1 MAGSGFKTVLKGS
14 VDPFRRKPVLWKLD
28 QWEVTMIRK
37 ILFVGSL
44 LSCSAMA
51 QVSEPDWP
59 AVEEETLRH
68 FRALLQF
75 DTSDP
80 PGRELPAAEYLRD
93 VLEAEGIEVEMLSNS
108 PERPNVIAR
117 LKGDSS
123 KEPLLIMAHT
133 DVVNVDPEKWTF
145 PPFSATVDGGYVYG
159 RGAVDDKDN
168 LASALMVMLE
178 LKRQNVPLA
187 RDVIF
192 LAESGEEGATEYGIE
207 FLVEE
212 HFDKINA
219 EFCLAEGGSVAR
231 VNREVQYAGVQTVE
245 KIPYRLELVA
255 TGVAGHGS
263 VPLQSNSVVRL
274 AKAIAAIADWRSP
287 IRLNETTAAYFERLA
302 SISPADAAERYLA
315 VLDPGRASEADDY
328 FLANEPRHAS
338 MLRSSLSP
346 NIFEAGYRIN
356 VIPSE
361 ARASVDFRALPD
373 EDIPGF
379 LNQVRTL
386 IDDEV
391 VDVSLGERNT
401 RPPGQASLSTEAFA
415 AIEAG
420 VNKHYGVI
428 TLPTMSTG
436 ATDMAYLRNR
446 GIQCYG
452 IGPAIDREDAAL
464 GFGAHSD
471 QERILISE
479 LNRFV
484 KFNWDVVIDLAAK
497 Q

>member
-1 MAGSGFKTVLKGS
+1 MRIVISIFCL
-14 VDPFRRKPVLWKLD
+14 
-28 QWEVTMIRK
+28 
-37 ILFVGSL
+37 LFTQIV
-44 LSCSAMA
+44 SA
-51 QVSEPDWP
+51 QFSEPDWA
-59 AVEEETLRH
+59 AVETETLQH
-68 FRALLQF
+68 YRALLQF

-80 PGRELPAAEYLRD
+80 PGRELPAAEYLFQ
-93 VLEAEGIEVEMLSNS
+93 VLEAEGIPVELLALD
-108 PERPNVIAR
+108 PERPNVLAR
-117 LKGDSS
+117 LEGNGD

-133 DVVNVDPEKWTF
+133 DVVNVDPEKWIF
-145 PPFSATVDGGYVYG
+145 PPFSATIDNGYVYG

-178 LKRQNVPLA
+178 LKRLNIKLD

-192 LAESGEEGATEYGIE
+192 LAESGEEGATEFGIE
-207 FLVEE
+207 FMVEN
-212 HFDKINA
+212 HFDKIES

-231 VNREVQYAGVQTVE
+231 VNREVQYAGIQTVE
-245 KIPYRLELVA
+245 KIPYRVELLA

-263 VPLQSNSVVRL
+263 VPLQTNSVTRL
-274 AKAIAAIADWRSP
+274 AKAIAAIADWRTP

-302 SISPADAAERYLA
+302 SISPADAAERYLN
-315 VLDPGRASEADDY
+315 VLDPSRASDSDEY

-346 NIFEAGYRIN
+346 NIFDAGYRIN

-373 EDIPGF
+373 ESIPEF
-379 LNQVRTL
+379 LDEIRRIV
-386 IDDEV
+386 DDPAVE
-391 VDVSLGERNT
+391 VSLGARNT
-401 RPPGQASLSTEAFA
+401 RPRGQASLDTVAFT

-420 VNKHYGVI
+420 IREHYGVI
-428 TLPTMSTG
+428 SLPTMSTG

-479 LNRFV
+479 LHRFV
-484 KFNWDVVIDLAAK
+484 RFNWDVVIELAAA

>member
-1 MAGSGFKTVLKGS
+1 MRSINHLLTLALCLMVSS
-14 VDPFRRKPVLWKLD
+14 PV
-28 QWEVTMIRK
+28 
-37 ILFVGSL
+37 F
-44 LSCSAMA
+44 A
-51 QVSEPDWP
+51 QYDDPDWTQ
-59 AVEEETLRH
+59 VEEETLDH

-93 VLEAEGIEVEMLSNS
+93 VLQAEGIAVEMLATD
-108 PERPNVIAR
+108 PERPNVLAR
-117 LKGDSS
+117 LEGSGE

-133 DVVNVDPEKWTF
+133 DVVNVDPEKWVF
-145 PPFSATVDGGYVYG
+145 PPFSATVDEGYVYG

-168 LASALMVMLE
+168 LTAALMVMLT
-178 LKRQNVPLA
+178 LQRLNIPLA

-192 LAESGEEGATEYGIE
+192 LAESGEEGATQYGIE
-207 FLVEE
+207 YLVDN
-212 HFDKINA
+212 HFDKINS
-219 EFCLAEGGSVAR
+219 EFCLAEGGSVTR
-231 VNREVQYAGVQTVE
+231 VNREVQYASVQTVE
-245 KIPYRLELVA
+245 KIPYRVELVA

-263 VPLQSNSVVRL
+263 VPLQTNSVTRM

-302 SISPADAAERYLA
+302 SISPADSAERYLA
-315 VLDPGRASEADDY
+315 VLDPGRVTESDEY
-328 FLANEPRHAS
+328 FLTNEPRHSS

-346 NIFEAGYRIN
+346 NIFDAGYRIN

-361 ARASVDFRALPD
+361 SRASVDFRALPD
-373 EDIPGF
+373 ENIPQF
-379 LNQVRTL
+379 L
-386 IDDEV
+386 DEIRRV
-391 VDVSLGERNT
+391 VNDPAVEVSLGARNT
-401 RPPGQASLSTEAFA
+401 RPPGQARLDTVAFT
-415 AIEAG
+415 AIET
-420 VNKHYGVI
+420 NIDKHYGVI

-436 ATDMAYLRNR
+436 ATDMAYLRNA

-452 IGPAIDREDAAL
+452 IGPAIDREDGAL

-484 KFNWDVVIDLAAK
+484 HFNWDLVIDLAA

>member
-1 MAGSGFKTVLKGS
+1 MPSLTPPFK
-14 VDPFRRKPVLWKLD
+14 P
-28 QWEVTMIRK
+28 
-37 ILFVGSL
+37 L
-44 LSCSAMA
+44 LLGALVSALTALSPSAFA
-51 QVSEPDWP
+51 QPDWD
-59 AVEEETLRH
+59 AIEEETLRH

-93 VLEAEGIEVEMLSNS
+93 VLEAEGFEVEMLANNE
-108 PERPNVIAR
+108 ERPNVVTR
-117 LKGDSS
+117 LKGNGS

-133 DVVNVDPEKWTF
+133 DTVNVDPEKWTF

-168 LASALMVMLE
+168 LAAGLMVMLE
-178 LKRQNVPLA
+178 LKRQGIKLD

-192 LAESGEEGATEYGIE
+192 LAESGEEGATEFGIE
-207 FLVEE
+207 FMINE
-212 HFDKINA
+212 HFDKIES

-231 VNREVQYAGVQTVE
+231 VNREVQYAGIQSVE
-245 KIPYRLELVA
+245 KIPYQINLTA

-263 VPLQSNSVVRL
+263 VPLQTNPVVRL
-274 AKAIAAIADWRSP
+274 AKAMAAVADWPSP

-302 SISPADAAERYLA
+302 GISPPEAAARYLA
-315 VLDPGRASEADDY
+315 VLDPATQAEADAY
-328 FLANEPRHAS
+328 FREFEPRHAS

-346 NIFEAGYRIN
+346 NIIDAGYRIN

-361 ARASVDFRALPD
+361 AKGYVDFRALPD
-373 EDIPGF
+373 EDIEAF
-379 LNQVRTL
+379 LEQVREV
-386 IDDEV
+386 IDDPAVEV
-391 VDVSLGERNT
+391 ELGPRNT
-401 RPPGQASLSTEAFA
+401 RPRGEARLNTPAFS

-420 VNKHYGVI
+420 INKHYGVV

-436 ATDMAYLRNR
+436 ATDMAYLRNK
-446 GIQCYG
+446 GIECYG

-484 KFNWDVVIDLAAK
+484 RFNWDIVLQIAGE
-497 Q
+497 

>member
-1 MAGSGFKTVLKGS
+1 MVSS
-14 VDPFRRKPVLWKLD
+14 PV
-28 QWEVTMIRK
+28 
-37 ILFVGSL
+37 F
-44 LSCSAMA
+44 A
-51 QVSEPDWP
+51 QYDDPDWTQ
-59 AVEEETLRH
+59 VEEETLDH

-93 VLEAEGIEVEMLSNS
+93 VLQAEGIAVEMLATD
-108 PERPNVIAR
+108 PERPNVLAR
-117 LKGDSS
+117 LEGSGE

-133 DVVNVDPEKWTF
+133 DVVNVDPEKWVF
-145 PPFSATVDGGYVYG
+145 PPFSATVDEGYVYG

-168 LASALMVMLE
+168 LTAALMVMLT
-178 LKRQNVPLA
+178 LQRLNIPLA

-192 LAESGEEGATEYGIE
+192 LAESGEEGATQYGIE
-207 FLVEE
+207 YLVDN
-212 HFDKINA
+212 HFDKINS
-219 EFCLAEGGSVAR
+219 EFCLAEGGSVTR
-231 VNREVQYAGVQTVE
+231 VNREVQYASVQTVE
-245 KIPYRLELVA
+245 KIPYRVELVA

-263 VPLQSNSVVRL
+263 VPLQTNSVTRM

-302 SISPADAAERYLA
+302 SISPADSAERYLA
-315 VLDPGRASEADDY
+315 VLDPGRVTESDEY
-328 FLANEPRHAS
+328 FLTNEPRHSS

-346 NIFEAGYRIN
+346 NIFDAGYRIN

-361 ARASVDFRALPD
+361 SRASVDFRALPD
-373 EDIPGF
+373 ENIPQF
-379 LNQVRTL
+379 L
-386 IDDEV
+386 DEIRRV
-391 VDVSLGERNT
+391 VNDPAVEVSLGARNT
-401 RPPGQASLSTEAFA
+401 RPPGQARLDTVAFT
-415 AIEAG
+415 AIET
-420 VNKHYGVI
+420 NIDKHYGVI

-436 ATDMAYLRNR
+436 ATDMAYLRNA

-452 IGPAIDREDAAL
+452 IGPAIDREDGAL

-484 KFNWDVVIDLAAK
+484 HFNWDLVIDLAA

>member
-1 MAGSGFKTVLKGS
+1 MRTF
-14 VDPFRRKPVLWKLD
+14 
-28 QWEVTMIRK
+28 VTTL
-37 ILFVGSL
+37 LFGL
-44 LSCSAMA
+44 AASAHA
-51 QVSEPDWP
+51 QNYEPDWES
-59 AVEEETLRH
+59 AEEELLQH

-80 PGRELPAAEYLRD
+80 PGRELPAAEYIRD
-93 VLEAEGIEVEMLSNS
+93 VLEAEGIPVEMLSVD

-117 LKGDSS
+117 LEGNGDD
-123 KEPLLIMAHT
+123 EPLLIMAHT

-168 LASALMVMLE
+168 LAAGLMVMLE
-178 LKRQNVPLA
+178 LKRQNVPLS

-207 FLVEE
+207 FLVNE
-212 HFDKINA
+212 HFDKIEA

-231 VNREVQYAGVQTVE
+231 VNREVMFSGVQTVE
-245 KIPYRLELVA
+245 KLPYRLELVA

-263 VPLQSNSVVRL
+263 VPLQDNSVVKL
-274 AKAIAAIADWRSP
+274 AKAISAIADWRSP
-287 IRLNETTAAYFERLA
+287 IRLNETTYTYFERLA
-302 SISPADAAERYLA
+302 SISPPDAGERYLA
-315 VLDPGRASEADDY
+315 VLDSGRASEADEY
-328 FLANEPRHAS
+328 FLAYEPRHAS

-346 NIFEAGYRIN
+346 TIFDGGYRIN

-373 EDIPGF
+373 ENIEEF
-379 LNQVRTL
+379 LDSIRNV
-386 IDDEV
+386 IGDEAI
-391 VDVSLGERNT
+391 DVSLGVRNT
-401 RPPGQASLSTEAFA
+401 RPAGQASINTVAFTT
-415 AIEAG
+415 IEE
-420 VNKHYGVI
+420 NTQEHYGVI

-436 ATDMAYLRNR
+436 ATDMAYLRAR
-446 GIQCYG
+446 GVQCYG
-452 IGPAIDREDAAL
+452 IGPAIDQEDAGL

-479 LNRFV
+479 LNRFLR
-484 KFNWDVVIDLAAK
+484 FNWDVVVDLAAEK
-497 Q
+497 

>member
-1 MAGSGFKTVLKGS
+1 MRTPKYIS
-14 VDPFRRKPVLWKLD
+14 VVFFF
-28 QWEVTMIRK
+28 IS
-37 ILFVGSL
+37 F
-44 LSCSAMA
+44 SCAAQENDLNWSAI
-51 QVSEPDWP
+51 ED
-59 AVEEETLRH
+59 ETLEH
-68 FRALLQF
+68 FRALLRF

-80 PGRELPAAEYLRD
+80 PGRELPAAEYLKE
-93 VLEAEGIEVEMLSNS
+93 VLESEDIPVELLYNN

-117 LKGDSS
+117 LEGNGS

-145 PPFSATVDGGYVYG
+145 PPFSATVDNGYVYG

-168 LASALMVMLE
+168 LAAALMVMLE
-178 LKRQNVPLA
+178 LKRQDVELD

-192 LAESGEEGATEYGIE
+192 LAESGEEGSVEFGID
-207 FLVEE
+207 FLVNN
-212 HFDKINA
+212 HLDKIAA

-231 VNREVQYAGVQTVE
+231 VNREVQYAAVQTVE
-245 KIPYRLELVA
+245 KIPYRVDVVA

-263 VPLQSNSVVRL
+263 VPLQTNSVVRL
-274 AKAIAAIADWRSP
+274 AKAIASIAEWRTP
-287 IRLNETTAAYFERLA
+287 VRLNETTAAYFQRLA
-302 SISPADAAERYLA
+302 SISPSDDAERYLN
-315 VLDPGRASEADDY
+315 VLDSGRVNESVEY

-338 MLRSSLSP
+338 MLTSSLSP
-346 NIFEAGYRIN
+346 NIFDAGYRIN

-361 ARASVDFRALPD
+361 SRASVDFRALPD
-373 EDIPGF
+373 ENISEF
-379 LNQVRTL
+379 L
-386 IDDEV
+386 DEIRRV
-391 VDVSLGERNT
+391 VDDAAVEVTLGSRDT
-401 RPPGQASLSTEAFA
+401 RPPGQASLNTEAFA
-415 AIEAG
+415 AIEQG
-420 VNKHYGVI
+420 INEHYGVI

-479 LNRFV
+479 LHRFV
-484 KFNWDVVIDLAAK
+484 RFNWDVVIDIAASK

>member
-1 MAGSGFKTVLKGS
+1 MAT
-14 VDPFRRKPVLWKLD
+14 PFHRSPLSLAVWLACP
-28 QWEVTMIRK
+28 
-37 ILFVGSL
+37 L
-44 LSCSAMA
+44 LSGVLQA
-51 QVSEPDWP
+51 QPQPDWS
-59 AVEEETLRH
+59 AVQTETLDH

-93 VLEAEGIEVEMLSNS
+93 VLAAEGFEVELLANN
-108 PERPNVIAR
+108 PERPNVVTR
-117 LKGDSS
+117 LSGDGS
-123 KEPLLIMAHT
+123 EPPLLLMAHT
-133 DVVNVDPEKWTF
+133 DTVNVDPAKWTF
-145 PPFSATVDGGYVYG
+145 PPFSATVDNGYVYG

-168 LASALMVMLE
+168 LTAALMVMLQ
-178 LKRQNVPLA
+178 LKRLNVPLK

-192 LAESGEEGATEYGIE
+192 LAESGEEGATEFGIE
-207 FLVEE
+207 FMVNNHL
-212 HFDKINA
+212 DKIQA
-219 EFCLAEGGSVAR
+219 EFCLAEGGSVTR
-231 VNREVQYAGVQTVE
+231 VSREVQSASVQTME
-245 KIPYRLELVA
+245 KIPYRIDLVA

-263 VPLQSNSVVRL
+263 VPLQSNAVVHL
-274 AKAIAAIADWRSP
+274 ARAIAAIADWRSP

-302 SISPADAAERYLA
+302 TVSAPEAAANYLA
-315 VLDPGRASEADDY
+315 VLDPGRASEADEY

-346 NIFEAGYRIN
+346 NIFDAGYRIN

-373 EDIPGF
+373 EDVTEF
-379 LNQVRTL
+379 LAQVRALVNDPT
-386 IDDEV
+386 
-391 VDVSLGERNT
+391 VSVELGVRNV
-401 RPPGQASLSTEAFA
+401 RPAGESRLDTDAFR
-415 AIEAG
+415 AIENA
-420 VNKHYGVI
+420 VNQHYGVV

-436 ATDMAYLRNR
+436 ATDMAYLRAR

-452 IGPAIDREDAAL
+452 IGPALDTEDGPL

-479 LNRFV
+479 LHRFV
-484 KFNWDVVIDLAAK
+484 RFNWDIVLELAA

>member
-1 MAGSGFKTVLKGS
+1 MRIITVSFCL
-14 VDPFRRKPVLWKLD
+14 
-28 QWEVTMIRK
+28 
-37 ILFVGSL
+37 LFATTAL
-44 LSCSAMA
+44 A
-51 QVSEPDWP
+51 QNGGPDWESI
-59 AVEEETLRH
+59 EEETLIH

-80 PGRELPAAEYLRD
+80 PGRELPAAEYIRD
-93 VLEAEGIEVEMLSNS
+93 VLEAEGIPVEMLATD
-108 PERPNVIAR
+108 PDRPNVLAR
-117 LKGDSS
+117 LKGNGN
-123 KEPLLIMAHT
+123 KQPLLLMAHT

-145 PPFSATVDGGYVYG
+145 PPFSATVDNGYVYG

-168 LASALMVMLE
+168 LAAALVVMLE
-178 LKRQNVPLA
+178 LKRQNIELD

-192 LAESGEEGATEYGIE
+192 LAESGEEGATQFGIE
-207 FLVEE
+207 YIVNN
-212 HFDKINA
+212 HFGKIES

-245 KIPYRLELVA
+245 KIPYRVELVA

-263 VPLQSNSVVRL
+263 VPLQTNSVVRL

-287 IRLNETTAAYFERLA
+287 VRLNETTAAYFERLA
-302 SISPADAAERYLA
+302 SISPADAAQRYLN
-315 VLDPGRASEADDY
+315 VLDPGRVSDSDEY

-346 NIFEAGYRIN
+346 TIFDAGYRIN

-361 ARASVDFRALPD
+361 AKASVDFRALPD
-373 EDIPGF
+373 EDIPAF
-379 LNQVRTL
+379 LQAIRRQINDPT
-386 IDDEV
+386 IEV
-391 VDVSLGERNT
+391 GLGDRNT
-401 RPPGQASLSTEAFA
+401 RPPGQASLQTAAFS
-415 AIEAG
+415 AIEA
-420 VNKHYGVI
+420 NISKHYGVI

-436 ATDMAYLRNR
+436 ATDMAYLRNK

-484 KFNWDVVIDLAAK
+484 QFNWDVVIDLAAAK
-497 Q
+497 

>member
-1 MAGSGFKTVLKGS
+1 MLRIRFLLLTLLLIGSHAYS
-14 VDPFRRKPVLWKLD
+14 
-28 QWEVTMIRK
+28 
-37 ILFVGSL
+37 
-44 LSCSAMA
+44 
-51 QVSEPDWP
+51 QVSEPDWA

-68 FRALLQF
+68 FRALLRF

-93 VLEAEGIEVEMLSNS
+93 VLEAEGIAVEMLSVD
-108 PERPNVIAR
+108 PERPNVVAR
-117 LKGDSS
+117 LQGDGSQ
-123 KEPLLIMAHT
+123 EPLLIMAHT

-168 LASALMVMLE
+168 LAAGLMVMLE
-178 LKRQNVPLA
+178 LKRQNVPLS

-207 FLVEE
+207 FMVNE
-212 HFDKINA
+212 HFEKIDA

-231 VNREVQYAGVQTVE
+231 VNREVVYGGVQTVE
-245 KIPYRLELVA
+245 KLPYRLELA
-255 TGVAGHGS
+255 ARGVAGHGS
-263 VPLQSNSVVRL
+263 VPLQNNSVVRL
-274 AKAIAAIADWRSP
+274 AKAISAIADWRSP
-287 IRLNETTAAYFERLA
+287 IRLNETTYTYFERLA
-302 SISPADAAERYLA
+302 SISPPDAGERYLA
-315 VLDPGRASEADDY
+315 VLDSGRASEADEY
-328 FLANEPRHAS
+328 FLAYEPRHAS

-346 NIFEAGYRIN
+346 TIFDAGYRIN

-361 ARASVDFRALPD
+361 SRASVDFRALPD
-373 EDIPGF
+373 ENIQDYLEQIREVIG
-379 LNQVRTL
+379 
-386 IDDEV
+386 DDSIE
-391 VDVSLGERNT
+391 VSLGQRNT
-401 RPPGQASLSTEAFA
+401 RPAGQASINTTAFS
-415 AIEAG
+415 AIEQ
-420 VNKHYGVI
+420 NLQEHYGVI

-436 ATDMAYLRNR
+436 ATDMAYLRAR
-446 GIQCYG
+446 GVQCYG

-479 LNRFV
+479 MNRFV
-484 KFNWDVVIDLAAK
+484 RFNWDLVIDIAVGG

>member
-1 MAGSGFKTVLKGS
+1 MSGLVAL
-14 VDPFRRKPVLWKLD
+14 
-28 QWEVTMIRK
+28 
-37 ILFVGSL
+37 L
-44 LSCSAMA
+44 LSLGSSAVWA
-51 QVSEPDWP
+51 QLGEPDWN

-68 FRALLQF
+68 FRTLLQF

-80 PGRELPAAEYLRD
+80 PGRELPAAQYLEE
-93 VLEAEGIEVEMLSNS
+93 VLSEAGIAVQLLANN
-108 PERPNVIAR
+108 PERPNVLAR
-117 LKGDSS
+117 LEGDGS

-133 DVVNVDPEKWTF
+133 DVVNVDPEKWIF

-168 LASALMVMLE
+168 LAAALMVMLE

-192 LAESGEEGATEYGIE
+192 LAESGEEGATEVGIE
-207 FLVEE
+207 FLVNE
-212 HFDKINA
+212 HFEQIEA

-245 KIPYRLELVA
+245 KIPYRVELVA

-263 VPLQSNSVVRL
+263 VPLQTNSVVRL
-274 AKAIAAIADWRSP
+274 ARAVAAVADWRSP
-287 IRLNETTAAYFERLA
+287 IRLNETTATYFERLA
-302 SISPADAAERYLA
+302 TISPPDAAERYRD
-315 VLDPGRASEADDY
+315 VLDPGRASEADAY

-346 NIFEAGYRIN
+346 NIFDAGYRIN

-361 ARASVDFRALPD
+361 SSASVDFRALPD
-373 EDIPGF
+373 ENIPQF
-379 LNQVRTL
+379 LDEIRRV
-386 IDDEV
+386 IDDPAV
-391 VDVSLGERNT
+391 AVSLGNRNT
-401 RPPGQASLSTEAFA
+401 RPPGQASLNTDAFR

-420 VNKHYGVI
+420 VNQHYGVI

-479 LNRFV
+479 LHRFV
-484 KFNWDVVIDLAAK
+484 RFNWDVVIDLAAK
-497 Q
+497 AQ